1 MNNSSLIVAE
11 LHQEIRSN
19 LLSIATEKRRIS
31 MCSFFKHDIKCH
43 GVSNPDTQKI
53 GKKCIA
59 ILKGVKKELVWGLC
73 EKLFQDEFLE
83 ESLLACQISFAFR
96 KQYEL
101 ADFKIFER
109 WVLLYINN
117 WAECDTLCNKV
128 IGEMLFKFPSLLPEV
143 KKWSL
148 SPNLWVRRAGAV
160 SFIYPAKKNT
170 YVLDQFE
177 IALVLLEDK
186 EDMVQKGYGWM
197 LKVLSQVRQQEV
209 FDFVQA
215 YKARMPRTAL
225 RYAIEKMDAHYRA
238 EAMRK

>member
-1 MNNSSLIVAE
+1 MNNSKSSITE
-11 LHQEIRSN
+11 LHQEIRSD
-19 LLSIATEKRRIS
+19 LIAIASEKRKLS
-31 MCSFFKHDIKCH
+31 TCSFFKHELKCH
-43 GVSNPDTQKI
+43 GVRNPDSQKI
-53 GKKCIA
+53 GKKYIA
-59 ILKGVKKELVWGLC
+59 ILKTEKKELVWGLC

-83 ESLLACQISFAFR
+83 ESLLACQISFSQK

-117 WAECDTLCNKV
+117 WAECDTFCNKV
-128 IGEMLFKFPSLLPEV
+128 IGEMLFKFPSLVSEV

-148 SPNLWVRRAGAV
+148 SPNLWARRASAV
-160 SFIYPAKKNT
+160 SFIYPGKKNT
-170 YVLDQFE
+170 YSNEQFE
-177 IALVLLEDK
+177 IALMLLEDH
-186 EDMVQKGYGWM
+186 EDMVQKGYGRM

-209 FDFVQA
+209 FDFVQT

-225 RYAIEKMDAHYRA
+225 RYAIEKMDAHYRT